1 MALRRQ
7 GLSQRRKAV
16 GFTQESLA
24 EHLGVERS
32 TIVRWETGDTEPL
45 PSIRPKVARALQ
57 VSTDQLAELLTEP
70 EPADTARAL
79 PADTEVTIPLLLP
92 EVQPEVRPGRT
103 EFEDLIRPQVAD
115 TAEALRR
122 ALRSAG
128 VVPEDLGAM
137 LLFGGSSRVSPVSA
151 ELGRPVAVD
160 AKAGSDAAEPAQT
173 DVGQRPTLT
182 AIPARSRR
190 FNRFAAAGA
199 LALAF
204 AAGAVSVPFITSY
217 SGPILPAATGTPAP
231 ATPVAAIP
239 APNPGHSKDNTSR
252 KDSTGAVHTAPA
264 AAPNESAGS
273 PAPPPAAAVPAPHTI
288 RSHNRTIRRSKP
300 RVSTTAPAL
309 PRIPAIPA
317 EAYAWYQTAMLS
329 AR

>member
-24 EHLGVERS
+24 EQLGVERS

-122 ALRSAG
+122 ALRS
-128 VVPEDLGAM
+128 
-137 LLFGGSSRVSPVSA
+137 
-151 ELGRPVAVD
+151 
-160 AKAGSDAAEPAQT
+160 
-173 DVGQRPTLT
+173 
-182 AIPARSRR
+182 
-190 FNRFAAAGA
+190 
-199 LALAF
+199 
-204 AAGAVSVPFITSY
+204 
-217 SGPILPAATGTPAP
+217 
-231 ATPVAAIP
+231 
-239 APNPGHSKDNTSR
+239 
-252 KDSTGAVHTAPA
+252 
-264 AAPNESAGS
+264 
-273 PAPPPAAAVPAPHTI
+273 
-288 RSHNRTIRRSKP
+288 
-300 RVSTTAPAL
+300 
-309 PRIPAIPA
+309 
-317 EAYAWYQTAMLS
+317 
-329 AR
+329 